1 MTQIGLSEQEVETLV
16 GNELLTLGR
25 YTLTQPSGRPIFTKE
40 QRDAIA
46 HAVSSAIKANNEAI
60 IEKLRAAGVSGV

>member
-1 MTQIGLSEQEVETLV
+1 MALGLNEADVENLV
-16 GNELLTLGR
+16 NTELLALGR

-46 HAVSSAIKANNEAI
+46 HAVSSAIKANNDELI
-60 IEKLRAAGVSGV
+60 RQLRAAGVQGLS

>member
-1 MTQIGLSEQEVETLV
+1 MTQIGLSEEDVETLV
-16 GNELLTLGR
+16 SNELLSLGR
-25 YTLTQPSGRPIFTKE
+25 YTLTQPSGRPVFTKE

-46 HAVSSAIKANNEAI
+46 HAISSAIKANNEAI

>member
-1 MTQIGLSEQEVETLV
+1 MTQIGLSEADIESLV
-16 GNELLTLGR
+16 GNELLSLGR

-46 HAVSSAIKANNEAI
+46 HAVSSAIAANNEAI
-60 IEKLRAAGVSGV
+60 IEKLRAAGISGI